1 MESDCNKVYRVLQGT
16 GCYNILQ
23 GTGLYYWGTLGEGVH
38 GGTVA
43 TAKVQEGTREY
54 LGYWGVIGGPGGY
67 SMVLQVQWGTVG
79 Y

>member
-54 LGYWGVIGGPGGY
+54 LGYWGVIGDTGGY
-67 SMVLQVQWGTVG
+67 CKYWG